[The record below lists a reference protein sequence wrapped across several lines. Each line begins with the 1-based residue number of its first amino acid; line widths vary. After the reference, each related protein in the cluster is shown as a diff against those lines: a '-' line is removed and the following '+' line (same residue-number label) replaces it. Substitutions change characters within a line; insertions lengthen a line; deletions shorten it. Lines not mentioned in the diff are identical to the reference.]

1 MPRLVFTKT
10 ALLALPVPAAGRV
23 TYTDAKTPGLELRIT
38 SGGVRTFY
46 VRRRVRGTGR
56 VERVTVGRFPEVSV
70 EAARRIAAGHVAALA
85 EGRSVVAARRSA
97 KARSVTLREVLEDYL
112 TAHDLKP
119 ATRREYHDT
128 AHRHLAAWLDRAVVE
143 ITRDDVERL
152 HRKLSVRREAVR
164 KDAMGRRR
172 PVAVGGPAC
181 ANRTSRI
188 LRALLNF
195 ASAKYEDHEGR
206 PLLTDNPVRRLT
218 ATKAW
223 NRVDRR
229 RRRIERDEL
238 PAWLAAVDEER
249 QRNPVAADFVEMLIF
264 TGLRRSEAAR
274 LRVADVNLRGRRF
287 IVRDTKNRDD
297 HELPVGPHVLA
308 LLARRVDAARA
319 AGSEYVFPGPGRTGY
334 LNTPHKAIQRIARA
348 SGVPFSCHDLRR
360 TFATIAESLDIAA
373 YSLKRLLNHRSGGD
387 VTGAYI
393 VFDVERLRP
402 PMEMIERFI
411 LRTAGVAPT
420 GGNVVDITAAG
431 GARG

>member
-164 KDAMGRRR
+164 KDVMGRRR

-274 LRVADVNLRGRRF
+274 LRVADVNLRGRRLHRVRRGTPPPPDGKDR
-287 IVRDTKNRDD
+287 IVHLAVRRSRAHQRERCRHHRGGCPWLKN
-297 HELPVGPHVLA
+297 G
-308 LLARRVDAARA
+308 RR
-319 AGSEYVFPGPGRTGY
+319 P
-334 LNTPHKAIQRIARA
+334 RA
-348 SGVPFSCHDLRR
+348 SHSTARSRFR
-360 TFATIAESLDIAA
+360 ATSTTWSRWRGPETL
-373 YSLKRLLNHRSGGD
+373 
-387 VTGAYI
+387 
-393 VFDVERLRP
+393 P
-402 PMEMIERFI
+402 PP
-411 LRTAGVAPT
+411 GS
-420 GGNVVDITAAG
+420 
-431 GARG
+431 